1 MNTFADLPV
10 LAHSVIVLWLA
21 VAADR
26 LFGDPLRWHPVAGLG
41 QLAAWLEPRARRF
54 GASEAFERVAGI
66 ACVALLVVPAGFIAW
81 QLARLPVAGSIAEVV
96 MLYFCIASRS
106 LEEHARAVLV
116 PLVEGRLDAAREA
129 IGRIVSRDTRAM
141 APDDIARASVET
153 VLENG
158 NDAVFGAIFWF
169 ILLGAP
175 GAVMFRIAN
184 TLDAMWGYRNDRYR
198 YFGWA
203 AARFDDV
210 LNYIPARLTALS
222 YCLAGNLAN
231 GLACWRTQA
240 RTWYSP
246 NAGPVMAAGAG
257 ALSVELGG
265 RAKYDGQ
272 WKDRPVLGRG
282 HSATTDDVQ
291 GAITLLRRSL
301 ALWLIVITMISITD
315 GLLHGIGGVHA

>member
-1 MNTFADLPV
+1 M
-10 LAHSVIVLWLA
+10 
-21 VAADR
+21 AADR

-54 GASEAFERVAGI
+54 GRSEAFERVAGI
-66 ACVALLVVPAGFIAW
+66 ACVSLLVIPAGFIAW
-81 QLARLPVAGSIAEVV
+81 QLARIPTAGSIAEVA

-116 PLVEGRLDAAREA
+116 PLAEGRLDAAREA
-129 IGRIVSRDTRAM
+129 IGRIVSRDTGAM

-169 ILLGAP
+169 MLLGAP
-175 GAVMFRIAN
+175 GAVMFRVAN
-184 TLDAMWGYRNDRYR
+184 TLDAMWGYRSDRYR

-210 LNYIPARLTALS
+210 LNFIPARLTALT
-222 YCLAGNLAN
+222 YCLAGDIGN
-231 GLACWRTQA
+231 GLACWWKQA

-257 ALSVELGG
+257 ALSVLLGG
-265 RAKYDGQ
+265 PAQYGGE

-282 HSATTDDVQ
+282 HAATPADIRS
-291 GAITLLRRSL
+291 AITLLQYSL
-301 ALWLIVITMISITD
+301 SIWLVLLTFVMMV
-315 GLLHGIGGVHA
+315 GLLVDIAPHLKAHESPRVGMVVHDAGGAHA